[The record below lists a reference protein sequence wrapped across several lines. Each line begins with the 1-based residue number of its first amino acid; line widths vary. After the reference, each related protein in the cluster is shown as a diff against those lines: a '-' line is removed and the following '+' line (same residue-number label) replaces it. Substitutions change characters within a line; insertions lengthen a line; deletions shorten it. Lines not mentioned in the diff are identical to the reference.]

1 MNKLYNLDSAI
12 YYLISFYAIASS
24 INEKI
29 SFFILGVLLILSI
42 FRCYLER
49 PIWDINLEFK
59 KPLLVFV
66 GAFLILAMIS
76 PNISRGFSQYWW
88 IISSMA
94 PVFFISFFIKSKEK
108 ALFVFKLLYL
118 SMFINI
124 TYAIF
129 SNVNIWINNF
139 GGTRLFGFD
148 WIITFASRLL
158 IFIPI
163 TLIFIYE
170 RQKNKIFIPILI
182 LSLWA
187 TIINGTRIVWL
198 IIPIIFIT
206 ISFMYIKSIKKNMAV
221 LLLTLISLLVV
232 VNLSNSIEHKINSL
246 VEFKDTSIKGHY
258 YIGLD
263 TINMIKDYPLLGIG
277 LGQFKNIYNEQYKSE
292 QTAKVEPGRVF
303 HAHNNTLMI
312 MAETGVVG
320 VITFWYM
327 FGSFL
332 FLTYQKWY
340 RYREISH
347 LIMFS
352 ITFTLML
359 QGITENSFGLRPV
372 MMIYFSI
379 LGLYLVYNARIGR
392 V

>member
-1 MNKLYNLDSAI
+1 
-12 YYLISFYAIASS
+12 
-24 INEKI
+24 
-29 SFFILGVLLILSI
+29 
-42 FRCYLER
+42 
-49 PIWDINLEFK
+49 
-59 KPLLVFV
+59 
-66 GAFLILAMIS
+66 
-76 PNISRGFSQYWW
+76 
-88 IISSMA
+88 MA

-206 ISFMYIKSIKKNMAV
+206 ISFMYIKSIKKRWQ
-221 LLLTLISLLVV
+221 
-232 VNLSNSIEHKINSL
+232 
-246 VEFKDTSIKGHY
+246 Y
-258 YIGLD
+258 Y
-263 TINMIKDYPLLGIG
+263 Y
-277 LGQFKNIYNEQYKSE
+277 
-292 QTAKVEPGRVF
+292 
-303 HAHNNTLMI
+303 
-312 MAETGVVG
+312 
-320 VITFWYM
+320 
-327 FGSFL
+327 
-332 FLTYQKWY
+332 
-340 RYREISH
+340 
-347 LIMFS
+347 
-352 ITFTLML
+352 
-359 QGITENSFGLRPV
+359 
-372 MMIYFSI
+372 
-379 LGLYLVYNARIGR
+379 
-392 V
+392 